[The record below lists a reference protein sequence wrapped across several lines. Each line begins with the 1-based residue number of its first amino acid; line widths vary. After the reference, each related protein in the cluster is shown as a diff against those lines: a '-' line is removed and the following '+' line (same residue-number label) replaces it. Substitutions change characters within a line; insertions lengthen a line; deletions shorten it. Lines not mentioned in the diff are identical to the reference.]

1 MHKIV
6 KLSQLYKNISW
17 NVCFIYSIIL
27 QAINKA
33 QHMHS
38 VLLSVPLEKSC
49 AFICNETGRDKTDIS
64 R

>member
-6 KLSQLYKNISW
+6 KLYKNIRW

-33 QHMHS
+33 LRMHS
-38 VLLSVPLEKSC
+38 VLFYVPTEKSC